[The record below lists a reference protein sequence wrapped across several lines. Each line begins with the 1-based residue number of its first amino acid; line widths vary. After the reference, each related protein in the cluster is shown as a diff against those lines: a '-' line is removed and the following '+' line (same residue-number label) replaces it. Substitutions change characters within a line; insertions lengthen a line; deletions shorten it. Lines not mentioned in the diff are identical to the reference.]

1 MMAEVYLPPDAT
13 PAEIEKSLGRIRG
26 PVAALVFPAGAACQ
40 LAADERLH
48 ELRAL
53 CRALGKRVTIVGGDE
68 ELRAR
73 AVAAGFAAA
82 TSLEAW
88 ESERDEPPPDGSRA
102 TGRAAWTAADTA
114 FVAEHGRRHR
124 ETSWSADPPD
134 YVLWL
139 LRREGTYPG
148 PREDGDGAASAGQD
162 DAAPSDPL
170 LAAHWGHEERITAT
184 IRATGSPRTSVTTT
198 TTDAS
203 GA

>member
-1 MMAEVYLPPDAT
+1 MTAEVYLPPDAT
-13 PAEIEKSLGRIRG
+13 VAEIEGPLGRVRG
-26 PVAALVFPAGAACQ
+26 PAAALVFPAGAACQ
-40 LAADERLH
+40 LAAGEQLR
-48 ELRAL
+48 ELRGL

-68 ELRAR
+68 DLRAR

-88 ESERDEPPPDGSRA
+88 EPERDERPASARGA
-102 TGRAAWTAADTA
+102 TGRAAWTAADAA
-114 FVAEHGRRHR
+114 FVTERGRRHR
-124 ETSWSADPPD
+124 ETSWSADPPE

-148 PREDGDGAASAGQD
+148 PRETGDSATAGVD
-162 DAAPSDPL
+162 DAEPSDPL

-184 IRATGSPRTSVTTT
+184 IRATGSPRTTTT
-198 TTDAS
+198 TTDVS